1 MAGWREE
8 EAKRQTDLSVLSEA
22 AADEMVNR
30 CEKVELLLDKVKKE
44 TNGRDTTVMDYGLRR
59 KDYYS
64 LAGQG
69 KVVNKHVRIDWV
81 KWIISMRTFRSVW

>member
-1 MAGWREE
+1 ME
-8 EAKRQTDLSVLSEA
+8 KKLSEAA

-59 KDYYS
+59 KDYCYS

-69 KVVNKHVRIDWV
+69 KVVNKHVRN
-81 KWIISMRTFRSVW
+81 